1 MLPATSLL
9 LSCKVILIVLHLEEG
24 AFIFHLFQERT
35 SWVVQRWVFFCSLDT
50 RNFWSGLRVC
60 YQTMQTLH
68 IALSCLPCLF
78 KPWKSSFCCIILHCF
93 TLLSLLLP
101 SNLWPKL
108 SFCCQWIGAL
118 KPSLGCISAGKV
130 WACAQLFHLA
140 NCVQVLTF
148 KISPQMMLVD
158 LVQPVTQLTCV
169 SSWKMRPRERMD

>member
-1 MLPATSLL
+1 MSIFLLSGHKEFLEWSQGLLPDHANTAHSLELLAVSFQAMKILL
-9 LSCKVILIVLHLEEG
+9 LLYYF
-24 AFIFHLFQERT
+24 ALFYTAISAASQQPMA
-35 SWVVQRWVFFCSLDT
+35 S
-50 RNFWSGLRVC
+50 
-60 YQTMQTLH
+60 
-68 IALSCLPCLF
+68 
-78 KPWKSSFCCIILHCF
+78 
-93 TLLSLLLP
+93 
-101 SNLWPKL
+101 PKL

-118 KPSLGCISAGKV
+118 KPSPGCISAGKV